1 MPNYKIEV
9 SFRTDE
15 ELTGDELDALAI
27 ACFVQVEDPAD
38 YTGES
43 KRARF
48 ITRDVEVNT
57 TINMGWNKLR
67 EQKGDNTK

>member
-15 ELTGDELDALAI
+15 ELTGDELDALAV

-48 ITRDVEVNT
+48 VTRDVEVNT
-57 TINMGWNKLR
+57 TMSVGYSKLR
-67 EQKGDNTK
+67 EQKGDNTI

>member
-15 ELTGDELDALAI
+15 ELTGDELDGLAV

-38 YTGES
+38 HTGES

-57 TINMGWNKLR
+57 TLSLGYSKLR
-67 EQKGDNTK
+67 GKNGIN

>member
-15 ELTGDELDALAI
+15 ELTGDELDALAT

-38 YTGES
+38 HTGEN

-48 ITRDVEVNT
+48 VTHDVEVNT
-57 TINMGWNKLR
+57 TVSVGYSKLR
-67 EQKGDNTK
+67 EQKGDNTI

>member
-15 ELTGDELDALAI
+15 ELTGDELDALAV
-27 ACFVQVEDPAD
+27 ASFVQVEDPAD

-48 ITRDVEVNT
+48 VTRDVEVNT
-57 TINMGWNKLR
+57 TMSVGYSKLR
-67 EQKGDNTK
+67 EQKGDNTI